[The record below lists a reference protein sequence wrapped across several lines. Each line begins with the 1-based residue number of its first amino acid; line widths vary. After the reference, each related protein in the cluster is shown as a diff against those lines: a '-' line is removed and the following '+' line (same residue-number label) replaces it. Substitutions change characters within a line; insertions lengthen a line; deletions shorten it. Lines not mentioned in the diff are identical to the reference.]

1 MCRWFIIAVFTLVV
15 LALPSAWAQSS
26 DTWLGTWKL
35 NVAKSKSSPGPPA
48 KSNRITISA
57 PQGGWAG
64 VTDGIDA
71 AGKPTHTEITAK
83 FDGKDY
89 PLKGVAPNTTRAF
102 KRIDNHSF
110 EFTTK
115 VDGKVTTTTR
125 VVVSPDGKTQT
136 VTTTGKNAQGQA
148 VNNLGIYEKQ

>member
-1 MCRWFIIAVFTLVV
+1 MANWIIALALMCVVFPANAMGQTQDTLV
-15 LALPSAWAQSS
+15 
-26 DTWLGTWKL
+26 GTWKL

-102 KRIDNHSF
+102 ANISSSSVFGREVGGDSVVGWRVADVTDGRGCKRRDS
-110 EFTTK
+110 
-115 VDGKVTTTTR
+115 
-125 VVVSPDGKTQT
+125 
-136 VTTTGKNAQGQA
+136 
-148 VNNLGIYEKQ
+148 